1 VSALNG
7 SHSPAAYSY
16 VHSAESAF
24 INRMRRPGKR
34 SPSVKRLILWAED
47 DTYLIQ
53 HASEMLADEGFEVI
67 EAATGAEILKKV
79 ERHHA
84 QIAAIV
90 LDVMMKPGKVPGRS
104 SYQSGVKT
112 GYIIGRQIRQ
122 KYPNIPLIACS
133 AIADANVEAW
143 FKKYG
148 HGFIRKPVAV
158 GRVVELIKHV
168 ASGGGKP
175 KPRCFIVHG
184 HDHIAL
190 FELKDY
196 LQNRLGFGEPLV
208 LREQKSLGRT
218 IIEKFEEAAEEV
230 DLVFVLMT
238 PDDKVAPVSS
248 SNAVKRRARQNVIFE
263 TGYFFAK
270 FQRRDGR
277 VILLHKG
284 KVELPTDIDGIIYID
299 ISKGVE
305 RAGEDLRRELKDWL
319 D

>member
-1 VSALNG
+1 
-7 SHSPAAYSY
+7 
-16 VHSAESAF
+16 
-24 INRMRRPGKR
+24 MRKAGNR
-34 SPSVKRLILWAED
+34 SPRRKRLILWAED
-47 DTYLIQ
+47 DAYLFK
-53 HASEMLADEGFEVI
+53 HASEMLTDEGFEVI
-67 EAATGAEILKKV
+67 EAATGAEILKQV

-84 QIAAIV
+84 QIAVIV

-104 SYQSGVKT
+104 AYQSGVMT
-112 GYIIGRQIRQ
+112 GYRIGRQIRK

-133 AIADANVEAW
+133 AIADPNVEAW

-148 HGFIRKPVAV
+148 RGFIRKPVAV
-158 GRVVELIKHV
+158 GNVVEVIKQV
-168 ASGGGKP
+168 ASGSGKP
-175 KPRCFIVHG
+175 KPRSFIVHG
-184 HDHIAL
+184 HDNAAL
-190 FELKDY
+190 YELKNY
-196 LQNRLGFGEPLV
+196 LQNRLGFAEPLV

-218 IIEKFEEAAEEV
+218 LIEKFEETAEQV

-238 PDDKVAPVSS
+238 PDDKAAPASS
-248 SNAVKRRARQNVIFE
+248 SNSVKRRARQNVIFE

-284 KVELPTDIDGIIYID
+284 AVELPTDLNGIVYID
-299 ISKGVE
+299 IGKGLE